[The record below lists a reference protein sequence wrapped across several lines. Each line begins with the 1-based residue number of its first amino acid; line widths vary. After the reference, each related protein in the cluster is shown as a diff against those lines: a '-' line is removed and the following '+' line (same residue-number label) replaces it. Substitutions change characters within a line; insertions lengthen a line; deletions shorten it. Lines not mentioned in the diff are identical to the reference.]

1 MCSNDSVTRKDIN
14 NYETCGSY
22 QRAAVTSILV
32 SCGIGKETK
41 ASQFHL
47 IKIRVVKFSN
57 HKRTDLSHL

>member
-1 MCSNDSVTRKDIN
+1 MCSNDLVTRKDIN
-14 NYETCGSY
+14 NYETCGSH

-32 SCGIGKETK
+32 PCGIGKEAK

-47 IKIRVVKFSN
+47 IKIHVVKFRN